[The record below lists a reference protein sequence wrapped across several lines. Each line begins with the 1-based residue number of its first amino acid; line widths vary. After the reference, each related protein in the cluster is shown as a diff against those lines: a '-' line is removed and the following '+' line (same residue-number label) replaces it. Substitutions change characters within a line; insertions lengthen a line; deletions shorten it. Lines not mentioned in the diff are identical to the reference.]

1 MAIINYPEYANPQHT
16 RLFGD
21 IGTYTAG
28 SSPQFTPA
36 GSSDTS
42 DMLINWV
49 DIDWIENYYKTYNNP
64 PTTESGWT
72 QAHRDAAAIMR
83 AAGFGQNIDHTGL
96 LPEDE
101 EYDYETFLNIKY
113 RVHEIHPQQD
123 TWADIIAPTTAYER
137 LITCLRNRMHKT
149 KVSDMLGGDIDIDGV
164 LNNSDVTYLENI
176 IQSVSPAREADDLKF
191 IFDTEYGNDHT
202 KTPQQLINRT
212 YQIYKNSRLYGDD
225 LDSGPIVQND
235 LIILQSMLDNI
246 FQLTLFPVDTAILV
260 EQSATPTVTYT
271 IRISKAPA
279 HGNYIT
285 IWTRRKG
292 TDVETI
298 QDATEQDY
306 RQDISVTV
314 RDLDEV
320 DPETGEFIKND
331 NLITV
336 YIYEA
341 ISDAYVGMTDYTNP
355 EHFNTRSYSAK
366 LYVGT
371 ETNRLWG
378 DVDDNGFVNIIDVYK
393 ILNNFKYNRGDINKD
408 GKIDSKDATDIL
420 GFYGFASTA
429 HTKEEALAEFNKT
442 PGPGRP
448 FSMIDIDRADVN
460 RDGRTD
466 SSDASCVLTIY
477 DGISTGKTLEQI
489 EQETGWD
496 ILSAD
501 MDLSPETL
509 GELSAL
515 LKEGGQS
522 RPTTFNKHSADM
534 ILESVKNCN
543 IVLE

>member
-21 IGTYTAG
+21 IGTYNYATNDITTG
-28 SSPQFTPA
+28 TPD
-36 GSSDTS
+36 G
-42 DMLINWV
+42 LINWL
-49 DIDWIENYYKTYNNP
+49 DIDTIEAYYKAVRDGTTP
-64 PTTESGWT
+64 PVTE
-72 QAHRDAAAIMR
+72 QQMID
-83 AAGFGQNIDHTGL
+83 AGFGQSCGDDDGGPPYT
-96 LPEDE
+96 
-101 EYDYETFLNIKY
+101 TFLDIPYVVHDPIDPSDPDPLANI
-113 RVHEIHPQQD
+113 

-137 LITCLRNRMHKT
+137 LIAELRNRIYRTHIQDN
-149 KVSDMLGGDIDIDGV
+149 VGGDATLDGV
-164 LNNSDVTYLENI
+164 LNNDDVNYLDYILNNGGSGGTKSTALFAIFKKEYATY
-176 IQSVSPAREADDLKF
+176 SS
-191 IFDTEYGNDHT
+191 T
-202 KTPQQLINRT
+202 KNLQELLTRT
-212 YQIYKNSRLYGDD
+212 YQIYRNCRLSN
-225 LDSGPIVQND
+225 DSGGLQLSD
-235 LIILQSMLDNI
+235 LAIMRSMLDNI
-246 FQLTLFPVDTAILV
+246 FGVILYPKNTAILI
-260 EQSATPTVTYT
+260 EQGDTATFTISLSKGPTIAGTKYVN
-271 IRISKAPA
+271 R
-279 HGNYIT
+279 
-285 IWTRRKG
+285 WTSSNR
-292 TDVETI
+292 
-298 QDATEQDY
+298 EQDLQY
-306 RQDISVTV
+306 YQQVDDYSNISVTV
-314 RDLDEV
+314 TDITEV
-320 DPETGEFIKND
+320 VD
-331 NLITV
+331 NNSLITV
-336 YIYEA
+336 YIYEPTSNNIPPTA
-341 ISDAYVGMTDYTNP
+341 HYTDPTYYN
-355 EHFNTRSYSAK
+355 ERSYSAM

-408 GKIDSKDATDIL
+408 GTIDSKDASDIL
-420 GFYGFASTA
+420 SFYGFASTA
-429 HTKEEALAEFNKT
+429 PTKEEALVEFNKT

-448 FSMIDIDRADVN
+448 FSMVDIDRADVN

-515 LKEGGQS
+515 LEEGGQS